1 MKLSIVTTLYYS
13 SPYIQQ
19 FYERACAACASIP
32 LRSAPGTFTD
42 DLEFVFVND
51 GSPDDA
57 LDVAVRLAERDPR
70 VKVVDLSRN
79 FGHHKAAM
87 TGLMHATG
95 DLVFLIDVDL
105 EEEPELVLGFY
116 NEMQKHPRADVIYG
130 VQDSRKGGFF
140 ERLSGDLYY
149 RAFNALSSQKIP
161 ANLLMARL
169 MTRRYVDAL
178 LLHRESELDI
188 SGLWTI
194 TGFEQVPVTV
204 HKHSKP
210 STTYN
215 LRRKIALTIRAVT
228 AFSNR
233 PLLYIA
239 ATGVVILGLSF
250 LYFLYIMYVYFFV
263 GTPPSGF
270 TTLALSIWFLG
281 GLTIFCLGV
290 IAIYLSVIFT
300 ETKRRPYT
308 IVRQIYQSEKPNVQ

>member
-13 SPYIQQ
+13 SPYIHK
-19 FYERACAACASIP
+19 FYERTCAACASI
-32 LRSAPGTFTD
+32 TD
-42 DLEFVFVND
+42 DIEIVMVND
-51 GSPDDA
+51 GSPDDS

-116 NEMQKHPRADVIYG
+116 NEMQKHPRADVVYG
-130 VQDSRKGGFF
+130 VQDTRKGRFF
-140 ERLSGDLYY
+140 ERVSGDLYY
-149 RAFNALSSQKIP
+149 RLFNALSSHKIP

-169 MTRRYVDAL
+169 MTRRYVNAL

-215 LRRKIALTIRAVT
+215 LRRKISLTIRAIT

-239 ATGVVILGLSF
+239 ATGVIILGLSF

-270 TTLALSIWFLG
+270 TTIALSIWFLG

-300 ETKRRPYT
+300 ETKHRPYT
-308 IVRQIYQSEKPNVQ
+308 IVRQIYQSEKPHDQ

>member
-13 SPYIQQ
+13 SPYIHK
-19 FYERACAACASIP
+19 FYERTCAACASI
-32 LRSAPGTFTD
+32 TD
-42 DLEFVFVND
+42 DIEIVMVND
-51 GSPDDA
+51 GSPDDS

-116 NEMQKHPRADVIYG
+116 NEMQKHPRADVVYG
-130 VQDSRKGGFF
+130 VQDTRKGRFF
-140 ERLSGDLYY
+140 ERVSGDLYY
-149 RAFNALSSQKIP
+149 RLFNALSSHKIP

-194 TGFEQVPVTV
+194 TGFEQVAVTV

-215 LRRKIALTIRAVT
+215 LRRKIALMIRAIT
-228 AFSNR
+228 AFSNK
-233 PLLYIA
+233 PLIYIA
-239 ATGVVILGLSF
+239 ATGVLILGLSF

-270 TTLALSIWFLG
+270 TTIALSIWFLG

-300 ETKRRPYT
+300 ETKHRPYT
-308 IVRQIYQSEKPNVQ
+308 IVRQIYQSEKPHDQ

>member
-1 MKLSIVTTLYYS
+1 MKLSIVTTLYHS
-13 SPYIQQ
+13 APYIQP
-19 FYERACAACASIP
+19 FYERTCAACQAIP
-32 LRSAPGTFTD
+32 AE
-42 DLEFVFVND
+42 LEFVFVND
-51 GSPDDA
+51 GSPDDS
-57 LDVAVRLAERDPR
+57 LDAAVRLIERDPR

-87 TGLMHATG
+87 TGLMYATG

-105 EEEPELVLGFY
+105 EEEPELVARFY
-116 NEMQKHPRADVIYG
+116 QELQRHPRADVIYG
-130 VQDSRKGGFF
+130 VQDTRKGGWF
-140 ERLSGDLYY
+140 ERWSGDLYY
-149 RAFNALSSQKIP
+149 RLFNALSSHKIP
-161 ANLLMARL
+161 HNLLMARL

-194 TGFEQVPVTV
+194 TGFEQVPVMV

-210 STTYN
+210 TTTYT
-215 LRRKIALTIRAVT
+215 LRRKIALMIRAIT

-250 LYFLYIMYVYFFV
+250 LYFLYTMYIYLFV
-263 GTPPSGF
+263 GKPPDGF
-270 TTLALSIWFLG
+270 TTIVLSIWFLG
-281 GLTIFCLGV
+281 GLTIFSLGV

-300 ETKRRPYT
+300 ETKQRPYT

>member
-13 SPYIQQ
+13 SPYIHK
-19 FYERACAACASIP
+19 FYERTCAACASI
-32 LRSAPGTFTD
+32 TD
-42 DLEFVFVND
+42 DIEIVMVND
-51 GSPDDA
+51 GSPDDS

-116 NEMQKHPRADVIYG
+116 NEMQKHPRADVVYG
-130 VQDSRKGGFF
+130 VQDTRKGRFF
-140 ERLSGDLYY
+140 ERVSGDLYY
-149 RAFNALSSQKIP
+149 RLFNALSSHKIP

-215 LRRKIALTIRAVT
+215 LRRKISLTIRAIT

-270 TTLALSIWFLG
+270 TTIALSIWFLG

-300 ETKRRPYT
+300 ETKHRPYT
-308 IVRQIYQSEKPNVQ
+308 IVRQIYQSEKPHDQ

>member
-1 MKLSIVTTLYYS
+1 MKLSIVTTLYHS
-13 SPYIQQ
+13 APYIQP
-19 FYERACAACASIP
+19 FYERTCAACQAIP
-32 LRSAPGTFTD
+32 AE
-42 DLEFVFVND
+42 LEFVFVND
-51 GSPDDA
+51 GSPDDS
-57 LDVAVRLAERDPR
+57 LDVAVRLSERDPR

-87 TGLMHATG
+87 TGLMYATG

-105 EEEPELVLGFY
+105 EEEPELVARFY
-116 NEMQKHPRADVIYG
+116 QELQRHPRADVIYG
-130 VQDSRKGGFF
+130 VQDTRKGGWF
-140 ERLSGDLYY
+140 ERWSGDLYY
-149 RAFNALSSQKIP
+149 RLFNALSSHKIP
-161 ANLLMARL
+161 HNLLMARL

-194 TGFEQVPVTV
+194 TGFEQVPVMV

-210 STTYN
+210 TTTYT
-215 LRRKIALTIRAVT
+215 LRRKIALMIRAIT

-250 LYFLYIMYVYFFV
+250 LYFLYTMYIYLFV
-263 GTPPSGF
+263 GKPPDGF
-270 TTLALSIWFLG
+270 TTIVLSIWFLG
-281 GLTIFCLGV
+281 GLTIFSLGV

-300 ETKRRPYT
+300 ETKQRPYT

>member
-13 SPYIQQ
+13 SPYIQP
-19 FYERACAACASIP
+19 FYERTCAACQVIP
-32 LRSAPGTFTD
+32 AE
-42 DLEFVFVND
+42 LEFVFVND
-51 GSPDDA
+51 GSPDDS
-57 LDVAVRLAERDPR
+57 LDVAVRLSERDPR
-70 VKVVDLSRN
+70 VKVIDLSRN

-105 EEEPELVLGFY
+105 EEEPELVAQFY
-116 NEMQKHPRADVIYG
+116 QEMQKHPRADVVYG
-130 VQDSRKGGFF
+130 VQDTRKGGWF
-140 ERLSGDLYY
+140 ERWSGGLYY
-149 RAFNALSSQKIP
+149 RLFNALSSHKIP
-161 ANLLMARL
+161 ENLLMARL

-188 SGLWTI
+188 GGLWTI

-210 STTYN
+210 TTTYT
-215 LRRKIALTIRAVT
+215 LQRKIALTIRSVT

-250 LYFLYIMYVYFFV
+250 LYFLYTMYVYLFV
-263 GTPPSGF
+263 GKPPDGF
-270 TTLALSIWFLG
+270 TTIVLSIWFLG
-281 GLTIFCLGV
+281 GLTIFSLGV

-300 ETKRRPYT
+300 ETKQRPYT
-308 IVRQIYQSEKPNVQ
+308 IIRQIYQSEKLDVH

>member
-19 FYERACAACASIP
+19 FYERSCAACQPIP
-32 LRSAPGTFTD
+32 AE
-42 DLEFVFVND
+42 LEFVFVND
-51 GSPDDA
+51 GSPDDS
-57 LDVAVRLAERDPR
+57 LEVAARLSEQDPR

-95 DLVFLIDVDL
+95 NLVFLIDVDL

-130 VQDSRKGGFF
+130 VQDTRKGGWF
-140 ERLSGDLYY
+140 ERWSGGLYY
-149 RAFNALSSQKIP
+149 RLFNALSSHKIP

-215 LRRKIALTIRAVT
+215 LRRKIALMIRAIT

-239 ATGVVILGLSF
+239 ATGVIILGLSF
-250 LYFLYIMYVYFFV
+250 LYFLYIMYVYLFV
-263 GTPPSGF
+263 GKPPDGF
-270 TTLALSIWFLG
+270 TTIILSIWFLG
-281 GLTIFCLGV
+281 GLTIFSLGV

>member
-19 FYERACAACASIP
+19 FYERTCAACQSIP
-32 LRSAPGTFTD
+32 AE
-42 DLEFVFVND
+42 LEFVFVND

-57 LDVAVRLAERDPR
+57 LDVAVRLAGSDPR

-130 VQDSRKGGFF
+130 VQDTRKGRFF

-149 RAFNALSSQKIP
+149 RLFNALSSHKIP

-204 HKHSKP
+204 RKHSKP

-215 LRRKIALTIRAVT
+215 LRRKIALMIRAIT
-228 AFSNR
+228 AFSNK
-233 PLLYIA
+233 PLIYIA

-250 LYFLYIMYVYFFV
+250 IYFLYIMYVYFFV

-300 ETKRRPYT
+300 ETKHRPYT

>member
-19 FYERACAACASIP
+19 FYERTCAACDSILIP
-32 LRSAPGTFTD
+32 SESERTD
-42 DLEFVFVND
+42 SLEFIFVND

-116 NEMQKHPRADVIYG
+116 NEMQKHPRADVVYG
-130 VQDSRKGGFF
+130 VQDTRKGGFF

-149 RAFNALSSQKIP
+149 RMFNALSSQKIP

-210 STTYN
+210 TTTYS
-215 LRRKIALTIRAVT
+215 LRRKISLMIRAIT

-239 ATGVVILGLSF
+239 ATGVFILGLSF

-300 ETKRRPYT
+300 ETKHRPYT
-308 IVRQIYQSEKPNVQ
+308 IVRQIYQSEKSNDQ

>member
-13 SPYIQQ
+13 SPYLQQ
-19 FYERACAACASIP
+19 FYDRTCAACAQI
-32 LRSAPGTFTD
+32 TD
-42 DLEFVFVND
+42 DVELVLVND
-51 GSPDDA
+51 GSPDDV
-57 LDVAVRLAERDPR
+57 LEVAIRLAKQDARI
-70 VKVVDLSRN
+70 KVVDLSRN

-87 TGLMHATG
+87 TGLAHASG

-105 EEEPELVLGFY
+105 EEEPELVLPFY
-116 NEMQKHPRADVIYG
+116 EELKKSPRADVVYG
-130 VQDSRKGGFF
+130 VQDTRKGDFF

-149 RAFNALSSQKIP
+149 RLFNALSSQKIP

-194 TGFEQVPVTV
+194 TGFEQVPVSV

-215 LRRKIALTIRAVT
+215 LRRKIALMIRAIT

-270 TTLALSIWFLG
+270 TTIALSIWFLG

-308 IVRQIYQSEKPNVQ
+308 IVRQIYQSEKTNV

>member
-13 SPYIQQ
+13 SPYIHK
-19 FYERACAACASIP
+19 FYERTCAACASI
-32 LRSAPGTFTD
+32 TD
-42 DLEFVFVND
+42 DIEIVMVND
-51 GSPDDA
+51 GSPDDS

-116 NEMQKHPRADVIYG
+116 NEMQKHPRADVVYG
-130 VQDSRKGGFF
+130 VQDTRKGRFF
-140 ERLSGDLYY
+140 ERVSGDLYY
-149 RAFNALSSQKIP
+149 RLFNALSSHKIP

-215 LRRKIALTIRAVT
+215 LRRKISLTIRAIT

-239 ATGVVILGLSF
+239 ATGVIILGLSF

-270 TTLALSIWFLG
+270 TTIALSIWFLG

-300 ETKRRPYT
+300 ETKHRPYT
-308 IVRQIYQSEKPNVQ
+308 IVRQIYQSEKPHDQ